1 MLTFRSSLLLF
12 ILTLIGCFFLIY
24 FYDISCWWLSLPVVC
39 LKLLIIWGSANIQ
52 SNFYL
57 KTLNGADT
65 QKKEIAITFDDG
77 PNALFTPKILNA
89 LASEEAQATFFVI
102 GKNINGNETLLQKIN
117 EAGHTIGG
125 HSFSHG
131 FMIDFK
137 SKNGFIEEI
146 VQTNDLIHRTI
157 GKRPRLFRPPYGVTT
172 PNIASAVKALNQ
184 EVIGWNVRSLD
195 TTNDS
200 AEKIMERIKKSLQPG
215 SILLFHDTSDKTV
228 DVLKQTLNFA
238 KENGFKVVSIEQ
250 LLNIKAYE

>member
-12 ILTLIGCFFLIY
+12 IITLIGCFFLIN
-24 FYDISCWWLSLPVVC
+24 FYELSYWLLTIPLVC
-39 LKLLIIWGSANIQ
+39 FKLLIIWGSANIQ

-57 KTLNGADT
+57 KALNKADT

-77 PNALFTPKILNA
+77 PNAVFTPKILNV
-89 LASEEAQATFFVI
+89 LANEGATAIFFVI
-102 GKNINGNETLLQKIN
+102 GKNIKGNEELLKKISS
-117 EAGHTIGG
+117 AGHTIGG

-137 SKNGFIEEI
+137 SKNGFIKEI
-146 VQTNDLIHRTI
+146 VQTNDLIQNTI

-172 PNIASAVKALNQ
+172 PNIASAVNTLKQ
-184 EVIGWNVRSLD
+184 DVIGWNVRSLD
-195 TTNDS
+195 TTNDH
-200 AEKIMERIKKSLQPG
+200 AEKIMERIKNGIKPG

-228 DVLKQTLNFA
+228 DVLKQTLIFV